1 MSTIKSSAENLTL
14 NADGSGNDI
23 IFQSNGTTKATLDQA
38 GLLTATSFAG
48 SGANLT
54 GIVSTFADLTDT
66 TVSTSSPTITSNPS
80 AIGHLWVNKTSG
92 EAYVCTNITNNE
104 NVWKNIGSGTGNVDP
119 YYNMDF
125 LVIAGGGGG
134 YQGGGGA
141 GGYRNSYNSET
152 SGRNSSSESAL
163 VIAATVVYT
172 ISVGSGGLG
181 YIWSASRTQT
191 NGNNSYISGSNI
203 TTVTSIG
210 GGHGLSSNGGS
221 GGARGGSGTI
231 TQGFDGGTSGSSYQD
246 SGGGG
251 ASANGVSFTSG
262 TAGAGGAGL
271 SSAITGSAVTRAGG
285 GGGAGTGYPNINTS
299 TGAGGAGGGGAGG
312 SGGGNGTGGTQNTGS
327 GAGGGSLNNAG
338 NSIGA
343 AGDGGSGV
351 VILRMPTSNYSGTT
365 TGSPLVSNS
374 GSDTILIFTGSG
386 TYTG

>member
-141 GGYRNSYNSET
+141 GGYRNS
-152 SGRNSSSESAL
+152 
-163 VIAATVVYT
+163 
-172 ISVGSGGLG
+172 
-181 YIWSASRTQT
+181 
-191 NGNNSYISGSNI
+191 
-203 TTVTSIG
+203 
-210 GGHGLSSNGGS
+210 
-221 GGARGGSGTI
+221 
-231 TQGFDGGTSGSSYQD
+231 
-246 SGGGG
+246 
-251 ASANGVSFTSG
+251 
-262 TAGAGGAGL
+262 
-271 SSAITGSAVTRAGG
+271 
-285 GGGAGTGYPNINTS
+285 
-299 TGAGGAGGGGAGG
+299 
-312 SGGGNGTGGTQNTGS
+312 
-327 GAGGGSLNNAG
+327 
-338 NSIGA
+338 
-343 AGDGGSGV
+343 
-351 VILRMPTSNYSGTT
+351 
-365 TGSPLVSNS
+365 
-374 GSDTILIFTGSG
+374 
-386 TYTG
+386 